1 MQLLHR
7 FRQDISGIELPVRF
21 NNPFYYSQ
29 ELIIGYL
36 SAKGFEVMDFGC
48 NSEESCDYADYAHP
62 MAEALENGEF
72 DRAIGICGSGEG
84 MAITLNKHQKIRA
97 SICWLPEIAA
107 ITRQHNDCN
116 VLVLPARFIDNDTA
130 LAILEQ
136 WLVTPFET
144 GGRHERRI
152 AKIAVK

>member
-1 MQLLHR
+1 MSNKIGIACDHAGYDMKELLT
-7 FRQDISGIELPVRF
+7 
-21 NNPFYYSQ
+21 
-29 ELIIGYL
+29 GYL
-36 SAKGFEVMDFGC
+36 SAKGFEIFDFGC
-48 NSEESCDYADYAHP
+48 NSDESCDYADYAHP
-62 MAEALENGEF
+62 LAEALESGEF

-97 SICWLPEIAA
+97 SICWIPEIAA
-107 ITRQHNDCN
+107 ITRQHNDSN

-130 LAILEQ
+130 IEILEQ
-136 WLVTPFET
+136 WLNTPFES

>member
-1 MQLLHR
+1 MSNKIGIACDHTGYDMKELLT
-7 FRQDISGIELPVRF
+7 
-21 NNPFYYSQ
+21 
-29 ELIIGYL
+29 GYL
-36 SAKGFEVMDFGC
+36 AAKGFEIFDFGC
-48 NSEESCDYADYAHP
+48 NSDESCDYADYAHP
-62 MAEALENGEF
+62 LAEALESGEF

-97 SICWLPEIAA
+97 SICWIPEIAA
-107 ITRQHNDCN
+107 ITRQHNDSN

-130 LAILEQ
+130 IEILEQ
-136 WLVTPFET
+136 WLNTPFES

>member
-1 MQLLHR
+1 MSNKIGIAADHAGYQMKELLT
-7 FRQDISGIELPVRF
+7 
-21 NNPFYYSQ
+21 
-29 ELIIGYL
+29 GYL
-36 SAKGFEVMDFGC
+36 SAKGFEVLDFGC

-62 MAEALENGEF
+62 LAEALEGGEF

-97 SICWLPEIAA
+97 SLCWTPEVAH

-116 VLVLPARFIDNDTA
+116 VLVLPARFIENDTA
-130 LAILEQ
+130 IEIVKQ
-136 WLVTPFET
+136 WLTTEFER

>member
-1 MQLLHR
+1 MKKIGIACDHAGYDMKELLT
-7 FRQDISGIELPVRF
+7 
-21 NNPFYYSQ
+21 
-29 ELIIGYL
+29 GYL
-36 SAKGFEVMDFGC
+36 AAKGFEIFDFGC
-48 NSEESCDYADYAHP
+48 NSDESCDYADYAHP
-62 MAEALENGEF
+62 LAEALESGEF

-97 SICWLPEIAA
+97 SICWIPEIAA
-107 ITRQHNDCN
+107 ITRQHNDSN

-130 LAILEQ
+130 IEILEQ
-136 WLVTPFET
+136 WLNTPFES

>member
-1 MQLLHR
+1 MKTIGLASDHAG
-7 FRQDISGIELPVRF
+7 FELKE
-21 NNPFYYSQ
+21 YIKTWL
-29 ELIIGYL
+29 E
-36 SAKGFEVMDFGC
+36 AKGYSFKDFGTY
-48 NSEESCDYADYAHP
+48 SADSCDYADYAHP

-130 LAILEQ
+130 IAILEQ

>member
-1 MQLLHR
+1 MNKIGIACDHAGYDMKELLT
-7 FRQDISGIELPVRF
+7 
-21 NNPFYYSQ
+21 
-29 ELIIGYL
+29 GYL
-36 SAKGFEVMDFGC
+36 AAKGFEIFDFGC
-48 NSEESCDYADYAHP
+48 NSDESCDYADYAHP
-62 MAEALENGEF
+62 LAEALESGEF

-107 ITRQHNDCN
+107 ITRQHNDSN

-130 LAILEQ
+130 IEILEQ
-136 WLVTPFET
+136 WLNTPFEA

-152 AKIAVK
+152 AKIAIK

>member
-1 MQLLHR
+1 MKTIGLASDHA
-7 FRQDISGIELPVRF
+7 GYELKEYVK
-21 NNPFYYSQ
+21 Q
-29 ELIIGYL
+29 WLD
-36 SAKGFEVMDFGC
+36 AKGWEYKDFGT
-48 NSEESCDYADYAHP
+48 NSTASCDYADYAHP

-97 SICWLPEIAA
+97 SLCWLPEIAS
-107 ITRQHNDCN
+107 ITRQHNDSN

-130 LAILEQ
+130 LAIVEQ
-136 WLVTPFET
+136 WLTTPFET